1 MYYNK
6 ERQKSK
12 RIHFL
17 FLSHTNPIKIQE
29 VPMKTTDKDKTIHT
43 TPKGA
48 WEGGVIN
55 ERKKASKK
63 QRLTDITTDL
73 QGNGYPI
80 SNKKQDG

>member
-1 MYYNK
+1 
-6 ERQKSK
+6 
-12 RIHFL
+12 
-17 FLSHTNPIKIQE
+17 
-29 VPMKTTDKDKTIHT
+29 MKATDKTKTIHT

-63 QRLTDITTDL
+63 QRLTDLTTDL
-73 QGNGYPI
+73 LGNGYPT